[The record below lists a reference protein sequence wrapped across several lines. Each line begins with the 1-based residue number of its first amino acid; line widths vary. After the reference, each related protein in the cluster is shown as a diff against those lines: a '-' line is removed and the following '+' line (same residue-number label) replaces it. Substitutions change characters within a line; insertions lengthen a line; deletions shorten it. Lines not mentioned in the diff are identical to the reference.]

1 MSRQSDYSVSLAQ
14 RGPLVRLRPKGFIV
28 WLKDLSPQR
37 RRIRRFMERYLT
49 EKVEAE
55 MDRMYFG

>member
-1 MSRQSDYSVSLAQ
+1 
-14 RGPLVRLRPKGFIV
+14 VRLRPKGFIV